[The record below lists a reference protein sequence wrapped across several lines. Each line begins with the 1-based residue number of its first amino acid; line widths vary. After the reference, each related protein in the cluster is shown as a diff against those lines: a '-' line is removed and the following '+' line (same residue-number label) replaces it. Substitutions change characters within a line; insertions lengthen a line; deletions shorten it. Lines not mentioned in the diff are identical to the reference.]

1 MEQDNDLKM
10 KAATRDM
17 LKKILPSHPEDLLT
31 GFEEFDILMT
41 GFGRGEFNDGKRN
54 ITVEIKSVNHRYS
67 DITVKMPR
75 RYSFVEDK
83 VKNTIKENIKRGK
96 IDVSIMVEN
105 ITESDVNIS
114 LNKMVAQQYITN
126 LTELQKEFGVR
137 GEISLGLLAGMP
149 EVMKQ
154 VPDVDDEEEMT
165 KCILAPVRDAAKKLE
180 EMRAVEG
187 EKLSK
192 DLLMRA
198 DLIKDLVA
206 QIEEKAEDVP
216 KEYAQKLKDRIKDLL
231 DGSVEIPEDRIMVEA
246 AIFADKCNVTE
257 ELTRLKSHMDQMKEI
272 IGSSTGADGKKL
284 DFLVQEMNREAN
296 TIGSKANDIEITNLM
311 LQIKAEVEKIR
322 EQVQNIE

>member
-1 MEQDNDLKM
+1 MIK
-10 KAATRDM
+10 
-17 LKKILPSHPEDLLT
+17 S
-31 GFEEFDILMT
+31 MT

-246 AIFADKCNVTE
+246 AIFADKCNITE